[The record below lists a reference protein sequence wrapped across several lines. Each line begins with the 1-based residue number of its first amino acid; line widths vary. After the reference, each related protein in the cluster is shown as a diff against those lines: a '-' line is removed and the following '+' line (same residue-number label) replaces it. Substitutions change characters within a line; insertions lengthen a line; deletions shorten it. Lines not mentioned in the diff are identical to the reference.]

1 MPFLNRLRKFARRLP
16 STSVQWDSVFFSR
29 ADKNKRVFILC
40 VLMALF
46 ALLLWFKG
54 ARLQLF
60 PDDQVIRTK
69 KNLFEK
75 VVTIKPRRGIIY
87 DRYGREL
94 ALSVSSH
101 SLFADPSLIKNS
113 FETADKLSRLMK
125 IPRSRILKKIRN
137 KKRRFVWIKRHV
149 SDKEKERVLS
159 WDIHGLGFIEEPKRV
174 YPNETLMSQ
183 VLGFTGADG
192 RGLEG
197 LELFYDEL
205 LSGTEQKIVT
215 PRDARGRPLFIDGG
229 VFINKSRGSDIYLT
243 IDSDLQFVLERELDT
258 AIKSFKARSA
268 MGLILNAQ
276 TSEILAL
283 AHSPNFNPNKPFRY
297 SSEVYRNRIAA
308 DSFEPGSTFKTFIA
322 AVALKEN
329 ILPHTMFDG
338 GDGQLKIGKHT
349 IREAEADHKYKKIS
363 VSKMLAVS
371 SNVGAA
377 VLALKLTD
385 QVLYPS
391 LTEMGFGEKL
401 EVDFPLE
408 GKGALQELPWRDILT
423 ANVGFGQGVSAT
435 PLQMSAVYTAIANG
449 GLLKKPYILHST
461 IHLGGQ
467 KKKAK
472 ESSVIRKIFTKEQS
486 ELLTFMLT
494 QAVSQEGTGFR
505 ARIEGFLT
513 AGKTGTAQKTD
524 PKKRGYAQGKYISS
538 FIGFVPADHPHFVIY
553 IAVDEPTTK
562 FYGSTVAAP
571 VFSAVG
577 SYAVRRA
584 GIPPSFVEEP
594 NILTSAETPV
604 KPVINEKVSKEKTP
618 NFVGLSLREA
628 FQTANKFNVKLKVK
642 GSGLVRSSIPFSG
655 ESLPQD
661 RVVTVILNDL
671 Q

>member
-1 MPFLNRLRKFARRLP
+1 LPFLSKFRKFTKRL
-16 STSVQWDSVFFSR
+16 SNTSVQWSSVFFSR
-29 ADKNKRVFILC
+29 ADKNKRVAVLC
-40 VLMALF
+40 VLMVLF

-60 PDDQVIRTK
+60 PDGKIIKTK

-101 SLFADPSLIKNS
+101 SLFADPSLIKNA
-113 FETADKLSRLMK
+113 FKTADRLSRLIK
-125 IPRSRILKKIRN
+125 IPRSQILKRIKNRR
-137 KKRRFVWIKRHV
+137 KRFVWIKRHV
-149 SDKEKERVLS
+149 SDEEREKIMS
-159 WDIHGLGFIEEPKRV
+159 WDVYGLGFIEEPKRV

-229 VFINKSRGSDIYLT
+229 VFINKARGSDIYLT

-258 AIKSFKARSA
+258 AMNSFKARSA
-268 MGLILNAQ
+268 MGVVLNAQ

-283 AHSPNFNPNKPFRY
+283 AHSPNFNPGNPFHY
-297 SSEVYRNRIAA
+297 SSELYRNRIVA
-308 DSFEPGSTFKTFIA
+308 DSFEPGSTFKAFIVA
-322 AVALKEN
+322 TALKED
-329 ILPHTMFDG
+329 ILPHTIFDG
-338 GDGQLKIGKHT
+338 GDGKLQIGKHT
-349 IREAEADHKYKKIS
+349 IREAEADRKYKKIS
-363 VSKMLAVS
+363 ISKMLTVS

-377 VLALKLTD
+377 VLALKLSD
-385 QVLYPS
+385 QVLYTS
-391 LTEMGFGEKL
+391 LKEMGFGEKL

-408 GKGALQELPWRDILT
+408 GKGVLQEPPWRDILT

-435 PLQMSAVYTAIANG
+435 PLQMATVYTAIANG

-467 KKKAK
+467 KKRAK
-472 ESSVIRKIFTKEQS
+472 ESIVVKRIFTKEQS

-494 QAVSQEGTGFR
+494 QAVSREGTGFR

-524 PKKRGYAQGKYISS
+524 PKKRGYAKGKYISS
-538 FIGFVPADHPHFVIY
+538 FIGFVPADHPRFVIY

-577 SYAVRRA
+577 AYAVRRA
-584 GIPPSFVEEP
+584 GIPPSFLEEP
-594 NILTSAETPV
+594 NILASAETPMRA
-604 KPVINEKVSKEKTP
+604 VINEKISKEKTP

-628 FQTANKFNVKLKVK
+628 FQKANEFNVKLKVK

-661 RVVTVILNDL
+661 RIVTIILNDL
-671 Q
+671 

>member
-1 MPFLNRLRKFARRLP
+1 M
-16 STSVQWDSVFFSR
+16 
-29 ADKNKRVFILC
+29 IG
-40 VLMALF
+40 F
-46 ALLLWFKG
+46 ALLLWMKG
-54 ARLQLF
+54 AGLQLF
-60 PDDQVIRTK
+60 PNDKIIKTK

-94 ALSVSSH
+94 ALSVSSY
-101 SLFADPSLIKNS
+101 SLFADPSLIKNT
-113 FETADKLSRLMK
+113 FKTADRLSRLIK
-125 IPRSRILKKIRN
+125 IPRGKILKKIRN
-137 KKRRFVWIKRHV
+137 KKKRFVWIQRHIL
-149 SDKEKERVLS
+149 DKNKEKILS
-159 WDIHGLGFIEEPKRV
+159 WNVQGLGFIEEPKRV

-183 VLGFTGADG
+183 VLGFTGANG

-197 LELFYDEL
+197 LELVYDEL

-243 IDSDLQFVLERELDT
+243 IDSDLQFILERELT
-258 AIKSFKARSA
+258 SAVKSFKARSA

-283 AHSPNFNPNKPFRY
+283 AHLPNFNPNNPFRY
-297 SSEVYRNRIAA
+297 SPELYRNRISA

-322 AVALKEN
+322 AIALKEN
-329 ILPHTMFDG
+329 IPPHTMFDG
-338 GDGQLKIGKHT
+338 GEGKLKVGKHI
-349 IREAEADHKYKKIS
+349 IREAEVDHGYKKIS
-363 VSKMLAVS
+363 ISKMLEVS

-385 QVLYPS
+385 RVLYPS
-391 LTEMGFGEKL
+391 LKEMGFGQKL
-401 EVDFPLE
+401 GVDFPLE
-408 GKGALQELPWRDILT
+408 GKGAVQDLPWRDILT
-423 ANVGFGQGVSAT
+423 ANVGFGQGISTT
-435 PLQMSAVYTAIANG
+435 PLQMTAVYTAIANR

-461 IHLGGQ
+461 IHLGGS
-467 KKKAK
+467 KRRAGD
-472 ESSVIRKIFTKEQS
+472 SYVIKRIFTKEQS

-513 AGKTGTAQKTD
+513 AGKTGTAQKPD
-524 PKKRGYAQGKYISS
+524 LKKRGYAKGKYVSS
-538 FIGFVPADHPHFVIY
+538 FIGFVPADHPRFVIY
-553 IAVDEPTTK
+553 VAIDEPTTK

-584 GIPPSFVEEP
+584 GLPPSFVEEP
-594 NILTSAETPV
+594 NILTSASVKAPV
-604 KPVINEKVSKEKTP
+604 KPVINEKISKEKTP

-628 FQTANKFNVKLKVK
+628 FQKAKEFKVKLKVK
-642 GSGLVRSSIPFSG
+642 GSGMVRASIPFSG
-655 ESLPQD
+655 ESLPQN
-661 RVVTVILNDL
+661 RIVTVILNDAS
-671 Q
+671 

>member
-1 MPFLNRLRKFARRLP
+1 MIAC
-16 STSVQWDSVFFSR
+16 S
-29 ADKNKRVFILC
+29 
-40 VLMALF
+40 
-46 ALLLWFKG
+46 LLLWVKG
-54 ARLQLF
+54 ARLQLL
-60 PDDQVIRTK
+60 PDEKIIKTK

-113 FETADKLSRLMK
+113 FETADRLSRLIK
-125 IPRSRILKKIRN
+125 ISRGKILKKIRN
-137 KKRRFVWIKRHV
+137 KKKRFVWIKRHAL
-149 SDKEKERVLS
+149 DKEREKILS
-159 WDIHGLGFIEEPKRV
+159 WNVYGLGFIEEPKRV

-183 VLGFTGADG
+183 ILGFTGANG

-197 LELFYDEL
+197 LELVYDDL

-229 VFINKSRGSDIYLT
+229 MFINKTRGSDIYLT
-243 IDSDLQFVLERELDT
+243 IDSDLQFVLERELST
-258 AIKSFKARSA
+258 VIKSFKARSA

-283 AHSPNFNPNKPFRY
+283 AHSPNFNPNNPFRY
-297 SSEVYRNRIAA
+297 SSELYRNRIIA

-322 AVALKEN
+322 AIALKEN
-329 ILPHTMFDG
+329 IPPHTLFDG
-338 GDGQLKIGKHT
+338 GDGKLKIGKHI
-349 IREAEADHKYKKIS
+349 IREAEADHGYKKIS
-363 VSKMLAVS
+363 ISKMLAVS

-377 VLALKLTD
+377 VLALRLTD

-391 LTEMGFGEKL
+391 LKEMGFGEKL

-408 GKGALQELPWRDILT
+408 GRGALQDLPWRDILT

-435 PLQMSAVYTAIANG
+435 PLQMATAYTAIANG

-461 IHLGGQ
+461 IHLGGH
-467 KKKAK
+467 KKKA
-472 ESSVIRKIFTKEQS
+472 EGSSLVRRIFTKEQS
-486 ELLTFMLT
+486 EILTFMLT

-524 PKKRGYAQGKYISS
+524 PKKRGYVKGKYISS
-538 FIGFVPADHPHFVIY
+538 FIGFVPADHPRFVIY

-571 VFSAVG
+571 VFSTVG

-594 NILTSAETPV
+594 NILTSAETPI
-604 KPVINEKVSKEKTP
+604 KPVINEKISKEKTP

-628 FQTANKFNVKLKVK
+628 FQKANEFNVKLKVK
-642 GSGLVRSSIPFSG
+642 GSGLVRASIPFSG
-655 ESLPQD
+655 EFLPQD
-661 RVVTVILNDL
+661 RIVTVILNDL